1 MFQQVWSSF
10 THNINRVIHSTSGA
24 WSISDQYIRNP
35 VVQGCIHRRS
45 KYMEIKI
52 GKHTIGPGH
61 PTYFIADVAANHDG
75 DLERAKLL
83 IHLAQQAG
91 ADAAKFQN
99 FRAPKI
105 VSDYGFTH
113 MDGQF
118 SHQAS
123 WKKSV
128 FQVYTEAS
136 IPFEWTTILKEECD
150 KVGLDYFSAPY
161 DFEAIDMLDPYVQMY
176 KAGSGE
182 IDWIEALER
191 MASKGKPFFVA
202 TGASTIGEVQRAVH
216 AILKINPQ
224 LVLMQCNTNYT
235 ASPQNY
241 DHLHLNVLKTYATM
255 FPEVILGLSDHTHAL
270 APVLGAV
277 TLGARVIERHFTDNN
292 ERQGPDHKFAMD
304 PAGWTRMVEETRLL
318 ERALG
323 SPDKFVAG
331 NEVDT
336 AIVQRRCLRAAR
348 DIQAGEVFT
357 REMIDVLRPA
367 TPGAIKPN
375 QIPAVL
381 GTRALQDIPFGK
393 ELRWTDLGA

>member
-1 MFQQVWSSF
+1 
-10 THNINRVIHSTSGA
+10 
-24 WSISDQYIRNP
+24 
-35 VVQGCIHRRS
+35 
-45 KYMEIKI
+45 MEI
-52 GKHTIGPGH
+52 TIGNKIIGPNH

-75 DLERAKLL
+75 DLERAKML
-83 IHLAQQAG
+83 IRLAKEAG

-113 MDGQF
+113 MDGQV

-128 FQVYTEAS
+128 FQVYTDAS
-136 IPFEWTTILKEECD
+136 IPFEWTPVLKQACD
-150 KVGLDYFSAPY
+150 EVGIEFFSAPY
-161 DFEAIDMLDPYVQMY
+161 DFEAIDMLDQYVQMY

-182 IDWIEALER
+182 IDWVEALER

-202 TGASTIGEVQRAVH
+202 TGASNIGEVQQAVH

-235 ASPQNY
+235 ASPGNY

-277 TLGARVIERHFTDNN
+277 TLGARVIERHFTDSN
-292 ERQGPDHKFAMD
+292 EREGPDHKFAMN
-304 PAGWTRMVEETRLL
+304 PQKWAYMVEETRLL
-318 ERALG
+318 ERSLG
-323 SPDKFVAG
+323 SPDKFVAA
-331 NEVDT
+331 NELETSV
-336 AIVQRRCLRAAR
+336 IQRRCLRAAR
-348 DIQAGEVFT
+348 DIKAGERLT

-367 TPGAIKPN
+367 SPGAIKPD
-375 QIPAVL
+375 QISAVI
-381 GTRALQDIPFGK
+381 GRRAVSDMPLGK
-393 ELRWTDLGA
+393 ELRWTDLGE